1 MTSREFTAQTPQG
14 PIAGWVDGDGPPL
27 LLLHGGPGMSEYL
40 TILGAEVD
48 GWQAIRYQQRG
59 LAPSASE
66 GPFTIEQH
74 VWDAIAVLDELQL
87 SQVTVLGHSWGG
99 HLALHVA
106 LAHPD
111 RVAGLVVVE
120 PLGAVGDGG
129 AAELMQHLGER
140 MSPESAAAHAVLGER
155 LAVPAPAQEDMTAS
169 LRLLWPGYFAD
180 RDNIIPYP
188 PDLRLDPVSYVGT
201 FGSAAEHLA
210 GGFAAKLAGVTGPTV
225 FVLGD
230 KSPMPVSQGEQT
242 AALLPAARVV
252 VVPDAGHMPWHEQP
266 GCVADALGQVSA
278 R

>member
-1 MTSREFTAQTPQG
+1 MMSRAFTAQTPQG

-40 TILGAEVD
+40 TMLGLEVD

-59 LAPSASE
+59 LAPSTSD

-74 VWDAIAVLDELQL
+74 VADAVAVLDELQL
-87 SQVTVLGHSWGG
+87 GQVTVLGHSWGG

-111 RVAGLVVVE
+111 RVAGLVVVD

-129 AAELMQHLGER
+129 NADLMQHLGER
-140 MSPESAAAHAVLGER
+140 MSPESAAAYAALGER
-155 LAVPAPAQEDMTAS
+155 LSGPAPAEEDMTAS

-180 RDNIIPYP
+180 RDDIIPYP
-188 PDLRLDPVSYVGT
+188 TDLRLDPVSYVGT
-201 FGSAAEHLA
+201 IGSAAEHLA
-210 GGFAAKLAGVTGPTV
+210 AGFAAKLAGVTATAV
-225 FVLGD
+225 FVLGG

-242 AALLPAARVV
+242 AALLPAARVIV
-252 VVPDAGHMPWHEQP
+252 VRDAGHMPWHERP
-266 GCVADALGQVSA
+266 GCVAAALDQV
-278 R
+278 RG